1 MVESFI
7 TSDMDIVSRAFLTG
21 WSIISVFLSLLG
33 NTFVLVASK
42 HGKAIKLDRVSIVLL
57 ENLVVADIGTSLFA
71 ILPCLIWVLI
81 LNPERDYSAYA
92 KTWESKVT
100 LFLSLIFMGAGA
112 SLVSFLNCCKLF
124 GLMFPLRARTWRY
137 RDGYKIVAMVWI
149 SLTLTALGTL
159 IASLYLDYTVL
170 TTMTVTGTLLLL
182 LVVLISTFGL
192 LLKVHKA
199 RGLRKQGVFSII
211 LVSAVFFVSYTPL
224 CVSQLLDSID
234 GVDIGDLPFR
244 RLGTFNLYY
253 ISCFSNPLIYYFTLK
268 SFKEYVHM
276 IFKQCVYNFKCTA
289 SVHSNDECE

>member
-1 MVESFI
+1 MV
-7 TSDMDIVSRAFLTG
+7 
-21 WSIISVFLSLLG
+21 LSLLG

-57 ENLVVADIGTSLFA
+57 ENLAVADIGTSLFA
-71 ILPCLIWVLI
+71 ILPYLIGLNI
-81 LNPERDYSAYA
+81 LNYGNGYSAYVQ
-92 KTWESKVT
+92 TLGSKIK
-100 LFLSLIFMGAGA
+100 LFFSLIFMSAGI
-112 SLVSFLNCCKLF
+112 SLISFLNCCKLF
-124 GLMFPLRARTWRY
+124 SLLFPLRARTWRY

-149 SLTLTALGTL
+149 SLNLTAL
-159 IASLYLDYTVL
+159 ASLYLDFTVFL
-170 TTMTVTGTLLLL
+170 AMTVTGTLLLL

-211 LVSAVFFVSYTPL
+211 LVSAVFFVSYTPMSI
-224 CVSQLLDSID
+224 SQILDAINEARMS
-234 GVDIGDLPFR
+234 DLPFR
-244 RLGTFNLYY
+244 RLVTFNLYY

-289 SVHSNDECE
+289 SVHSNDDCKP

>member
-7 TSDMDIVSRAFLTG
+7 TSDMDIVSRIFLTA

-42 HGKAIKLDRVSIVLL
+42 HGKAMKLDRVSIVLL
-57 ENLVVADIGTSLFA
+57 ENLAVADIGTSLFA
-71 ILPCLIWVLI
+71 ILPCLISVLI
-81 LNPERDYSAYA
+81 LYPERDYSAFA

-100 LFLSLIFMGAGA
+100 LFLSLIFMEAGA
-112 SLVSFLNCCKLF
+112 SLVSFINFCKYFSL
-124 GLMFPLRARTWRY
+124 LFPLKARIWRY

-149 SLTLTALGTL
+149 SLTLTALGTF

-170 TTMTVTGTLLLL
+170 ATMTAAGALLLL
-182 LVVLISTFGL
+182 LVVLVSTFGL

-199 RGLRKQGVFSII
+199 RGLKKQGVFSII

-224 CVSQLLDSID
+224 SITQLLDSID
-234 GVDIGDLPFR
+234 GVDIGDLPLR
-244 RLGTFNLYY
+244 RLVTFNLYY

-268 SFKEYVHM
+268 SFKEYVDM
-276 IFKQCVYNFKCTA
+276 IFKQFTHNFKCTA